1 MKITGL
7 EVLTLPD
14 HGDSMMLVLVDT
26 DEGIHGLGEVGIRS
40 RQKAVAG
47 GLEHLAEL
55 IVGEDPRRI
64 EHLWQVMFR
73 RGFFPADRILGAA
86 IAAVDVALWDIRGK
100 ALGVPVHELLGGR
113 VRDYVPAYV
122 HVGDDYHDR
131 ERFLDRCRALVG
143 EGWRHLRFSAPHDPG
158 DILDARRCLR
168 ESVRLF
174 HQVREALGDEIELIL
189 DVHTRLDPPEAVTL
203 CREIEPARPY
213 FVEDPLRCENPD
225 SYRMLRSRT
234 GVPLAA
240 GEQYGSKWE
249 FRTLIEE
256 ELIDYARVD
265 IGVAAGLTEAKK
277 IAAMAET
284 HHIKLAT
291 HNPLGPVTA
300 ASSLQLNLACP
311 NVAIQEHQ
319 TDPEPAVA
327 ALFPTRPAI
336 RPGRVLASDQPGLG
350 VTLDRD
356 AARAHHSL
364 ATPAERPHLRTP
376 DGAFTNW

>member
-14 HGDSMMLVLVDT
+14 HGDSMMLVVVDT

-40 RQKAVAG
+40 RQRAVAG

-73 RGFFPADRILGAA
+73 RGFFPADRFLAAA

-113 VRDYVPAYV
+113 VRDHVPAYV
-122 HVGDDYHDR
+122 HVGDGYHDR
-131 ERFLDRCRALVG
+131 EWFLDRCRELVA
-143 EGWRHLRFSAPHDPG
+143 EGWRHLRFASPHDA
-158 DILDARRCLR
+158 DDTLDARRCLR
-168 ESVRLF
+168 DSVELF
-174 HQVREALGDEIELIL
+174 HRVRGAVGDEVELIL
-189 DVHTRLDPPEAVTL
+189 DVHTRLDPPEALTL
-203 CREIEPARPY
+203 CREIEAARPY

-225 SYRMLRSRT
+225 SYRMLRART

-249 FRTLIEE
+249 FRTLIEGD
-256 ELIDYARVD
+256 LIDYARVD

-319 TDPEPAVA
+319 TDPDPEIA
-327 ALFPTRPAI
+327 ALFTARPTI
-336 RPGRVLASDQPGLG
+336 VPGRVEMSELPGIG
-350 VTLDRD
+350 VDIDRE
-356 AARAHHSL
+356 AARRYQ
-364 ATPAERPHLRTP
+364 ATAAERPHLRAA

>member
-14 HGDSMMLVLVDT
+14 HGDSMMLVAVDT

-40 RQKAVAG
+40 RQRAVAG
-47 GLEHLAEL
+47 GLAHLAEL
-55 IVGEDPRRI
+55 LVGEDPARI

-73 RGFFPADRILGAA
+73 RGFFPADRFLSAA

-113 VRDYVPAYV
+113 VRDHVPAYV
-122 HVGDDYHDR
+122 HVGDGYHDR
-131 ERFLDRCRALVG
+131 ERFLDRCRSLVA
-143 EGWRHLRFSAPHDPG
+143 EGWGHLRFSAVHDEDG
-158 DILDARRCLR
+158 VLDPRRCLR
-168 ESVRLF
+168 DTVELF
-174 HQVREALGDEIELIL
+174 HQVRDTVRDGVELIL

-203 CREIEPARPY
+203 CREIEAARPY
-213 FVEDPLRCENPD
+213 FVEDPLRSENPD
-225 SYRMLRSRT
+225 SYRMLRTRT

-240 GEQYGSKWE
+240 GEQFGSKWE
-249 FRTLIEE
+249 FRQLVEE
-256 ELIDYARVD
+256 ELIDYARLDV
-265 IGVAAGLTEAKK
+265 GVVAGLTEARK

-284 HHIKLAT
+284 HYIRLAT

-319 TDPEPAVA
+319 TEPESVVAGLFTVRPTVLPGRIERSAVPGIGVDIDRNEARRYQAVA
-327 ALFPTRPAI
+327 
-336 RPGRVLASDQPGLG
+336 D
-350 VTLDRD
+350 
-356 AARAHHSL
+356 
-364 ATPAERPHLRTP
+364 ERPHLRTP

>member
-14 HGDSMMLVLVDT
+14 HGDSMMLVAVDT

-40 RQKAVAG
+40 RQRAVAG
-47 GLEHLAEL
+47 GLAHLAEL
-55 IVGEDPRRI
+55 LVGEDPARI

-73 RGFFPADRILGAA
+73 RGFFPADRFLSAA

-113 VRDYVPAYV
+113 VRDHVPAYV
-122 HVGDDYHDR
+122 HVGDGYHDR
-131 ERFLDRCRALVG
+131 ERFLDRCRSLVA
-143 EGWRHLRFSAPHDPG
+143 EGWGHLRFSAVHDEDG
-158 DILDARRCLR
+158 VLDPRRCLR
-168 ESVRLF
+168 DTVALF
-174 HQVREALGDEIELIL
+174 HQVRDTVGDGVELIL

-203 CREIEPARPY
+203 CREIEAARPY
-213 FVEDPLRCENPD
+213 FVEDPLRSENPD
-225 SYRMLRSRT
+225 SYRMLRTRT

-240 GEQYGSKWE
+240 GEQFGSKWE
-249 FRTLIEE
+249 FRQLVEE
-256 ELIDYARVD
+256 ELIDYARLDV
-265 IGVAAGLTEAKK
+265 GVVAGLTEARK

-284 HHIKLAT
+284 HYIRLAT

-319 TDPEPAVA
+319 TEPESVVAGLFTVRPTVLPGRIERSAVPGIGVDIDRNEARRYQAVA
-327 ALFPTRPAI
+327 
-336 RPGRVLASDQPGLG
+336 D
-350 VTLDRD
+350 
-356 AARAHHSL
+356 
-364 ATPAERPHLRTP
+364 ERPHLRTP

>member
-14 HGDSMMLVLVDT
+14 HGDSMMLVAVDT

-40 RQKAVAG
+40 RQRAVAG
-47 GLEHLAEL
+47 GLAHLAEL
-55 IVGEDPRRI
+55 LVGEDPARI

-73 RGFFPADRILGAA
+73 RGFFPADRFLSAA

-113 VRDYVPAYV
+113 VRDHVPAYV
-122 HVGDDYHDR
+122 HVGDGYHDR
-131 ERFLDRCRALVG
+131 ERFLDRCRSLVA
-143 EGWRHLRFSAPHDPG
+143 EGWGHLRFSAVHDEDG
-158 DILDARRCLR
+158 VLDPRRCLR
-168 ESVRLF
+168 DTVALF
-174 HQVREALGDEIELIL
+174 HQVRDTVGDGVELIL

-203 CREIEPARPY
+203 CREIEAARPY
-213 FVEDPLRCENPD
+213 FVEDPLRSENPD
-225 SYRMLRSRT
+225 SYRMLRTRT

-240 GEQYGSKWE
+240 GEQFGSKWE
-249 FRTLIEE
+249 FRQLVEE
-256 ELIDYARVD
+256 ELIDYARLDV
-265 IGVAAGLTEAKK
+265 GVVGGLTEARK

-284 HHIKLAT
+284 HYIRLAT

-319 TDPEPAVA
+319 TEPESVVAGLFTVRPTVLPGRIERSAVPGIGVDIDRNEARRYQAVA
-327 ALFPTRPAI
+327 
-336 RPGRVLASDQPGLG
+336 D
-350 VTLDRD
+350 
-356 AARAHHSL
+356 
-364 ATPAERPHLRTP
+364 ERPHLRTP

>member
-14 HGDSMMLVLVDT
+14 HGDSMMLVVVDT
-26 DEGIHGLGEVGIRS
+26 DEGVHGLGEVGIRS
-40 RQKAVAG
+40 RQRAVAG
-47 GLEHLAEL
+47 GLDHLAEL
-55 IVGEDPRRI
+55 ITGEDPRRI

-100 ALGVPVHELLGGR
+100 TLGVPVHELLGGR
-113 VRDYVPAYV
+113 VRDHVPAYV
-122 HVGDDYHDR
+122 HVGDGYHDR
-131 ERFLDRCRALVG
+131 DQFLDRCRALVSD
-143 EGWRHLRFSAPHDPG
+143 GWRHLRFASPHDP
-158 DILDARRCLR
+158 DDVLDARRCLR

-174 HQVREALGDEIELIL
+174 HEVRETVGDEVELIL

-203 CREIEPARPY
+203 CREIEAARPY
-213 FVEDPLRCENPD
+213 FVEDPLRSENPD

-249 FRTLIEE
+249 FRTLIEHD
-256 ELIDYARVD
+256 LIDYARVD
-265 IGVAAGLTEAKK
+265 IGVASGLTEAKK
-277 IAAMAET
+277 IAAMAEA
-284 HHIKLAT
+284 HHTKLAT

-300 ASSLQLNLACP
+300 ASSLQLNLACS
-311 NVAIQEHQ
+311 NMAIQEHQ
-319 TDPEPAVA
+319 TDPEPAIA
-327 ALFPTRPAI
+327 ALFTERPVVV
-336 RPGRVLASDQPGLG
+336 PGRVELSELPGIG
-350 VTLDRD
+350 VDIDREE
-356 AARAHHSL
+356 ARRYQ
-364 ATPAERPHLRTP
+364 ATAAERPHLRTA

>member
-14 HGDSMMLVLVDT
+14 HGDSMMLVVVDT

-40 RQKAVAG
+40 RQRAVAG
-47 GLEHLAEL
+47 GLDHLAEL

-113 VRDYVPAYV
+113 VRDHVPAYV
-122 HVGDDYHDR
+122 HVGDGYHDR
-131 ERFLDRCRALVG
+131 AWFLDRCRGLVA
-143 EGWRHLRFSAPHDPG
+143 EGWRHLRFASPHDADG
-158 DILDARRCLR
+158 TLDARRCLR
-168 ESVRLF
+168 DSVGIF
-174 HQVREALGDEIELIL
+174 HEVRDAVGDEVELIL
-189 DVHTRLDPPEAVTL
+189 DVHTRLDPPEALTL
-203 CREIEPARPY
+203 CREIEAARPY

-225 SYRMLRSRT
+225 SYRMLRART

-249 FRTLIEE
+249 FRTLIEDD
-256 ELIDYARVD
+256 LIDYARVD
-265 IGVAAGLTEAKK
+265 VGVAAGLTEAKK

-311 NVAIQEHQ
+311 NMAIQEHQ
-319 TDPEPAVA
+319 TDPDPAIA
-327 ALFPTRPAI
+327 ALFTARPTI
-336 RPGRVLASDQPGLG
+336 LPGRVELSELPGIG
-350 VTLDRD
+350 VDIDRE
-356 AARAHHSL
+356 AARRYQAS
-364 ATPAERPHLRTP
+364 AAERPHLRTA

>member
-14 HGDSMMLVLVDT
+14 HGDSMMLVVVDT
-26 DEGIHGLGEVGIRS
+26 DEGVHGLGEVGIRS
-40 RQKAVAG
+40 RQRAVAG
-47 GLEHLAEL
+47 ALEHLAEL

-113 VRDYVPAYV
+113 VRDHVPAYV
-122 HVGDDYHDR
+122 HVGDGYHDR
-131 ERFLDRCRALVG
+131 PRFLDRCRELVA
-143 EGWRHLRFSAPHDPG
+143 EGWRHLRFASPHDA
-158 DILDARRCLR
+158 DDVLDARRCLR
-168 ESVRLF
+168 DSVALF
-174 HQVREALGDEIELIL
+174 HEVRETVGDDVELIL
-189 DVHTRLDPPEAVTL
+189 DVHTRLDPPEALTL
-203 CREIEPARPY
+203 CREIEAARPY
-213 FVEDPLRCENPD
+213 FVEDPLRCENPE

-249 FRTLIEE
+249 FRSLIEGD
-256 ELIDYARVD
+256 LIDYARVD

-319 TDPEPAVA
+319 TDPEPEIA
-327 ALFPTRPAI
+327 ALFTHRPTVRAGRI
-336 RPGRVLASDQPGLG
+336 ERSELPGIG
-350 VTLDRD
+350 VDIDREQ
-356 AARAHHSL
+356 ARGYQAF
-364 ATPAERPHLRTP
+364 TTERPHLRTA

>member
-14 HGDSMMLVLVDT
+14 HGDSMMLVAVDT

-40 RQKAVAG
+40 RQRAVAG
-47 GLEHLAEL
+47 GLAHLAEL
-55 IVGEDPRRI
+55 LVGEDPARI

-73 RGFFPADRILGAA
+73 RGFFPADRFLSAA

-113 VRDYVPAYV
+113 VRDHVPAYV
-122 HVGDDYHDR
+122 HVGDGYHDR
-131 ERFLDRCRALVG
+131 ERFLERCRSLVA
-143 EGWRHLRFSAPHDPG
+143 EGWGHLRFSAVHDEDG
-158 DILDARRCLR
+158 VLDPRRCLR
-168 ESVRLF
+168 DTVELF
-174 HQVREALGDEIELIL
+174 HQVRDTVGDGVELIL

-203 CREIEPARPY
+203 CREIEAARPY
-213 FVEDPLRCENPD
+213 FVEDPLRSENPD
-225 SYRMLRSRT
+225 SYRMLRTRT

-240 GEQYGSKWE
+240 GEQFGSKWE
-249 FRTLIEE
+249 FRQLVEE
-256 ELIDYARVD
+256 ELIDYARLDV
-265 IGVAAGLTEAKK
+265 GVVAGLTEARK

-284 HHIKLAT
+284 HYIRLAT

-319 TDPEPAVA
+319 TEPESVVAGLFTVRPTVLPGRIERSAVPGIGVDIDRNEARRYQAVA
-327 ALFPTRPAI
+327 
-336 RPGRVLASDQPGLG
+336 D
-350 VTLDRD
+350 
-356 AARAHHSL
+356 
-364 ATPAERPHLRTP
+364 ERPHLRTP

>member
-14 HGDSMMLVLVDT
+14 HGDSMMLVVIDT
-26 DEGIHGLGEVGIRS
+26 DEGIHGIGEVGIRS

-47 GLEHLAEL
+47 ALEHLTEL
-55 IVGEDPRRI
+55 LVGEDPRRT

-73 RGFFPADRILGAA
+73 RGFFPGDRILGAA

-113 VRDYVPAYV
+113 VRDQVAAYV
-122 HVGDDYHDR
+122 HVGDGYHDR
-131 ERFLDRCRALVG
+131 TAFLDRCRALVAD
-143 EGWRHLRFSAPHDPG
+143 GWRHLRFAAPHDAN
-158 DILDARRCLR
+158 DVLDARRCLR
-168 ESVRLF
+168 DSVTLF
-174 HQVREALGDEIELIL
+174 HQVRETVGEEVELIL
-189 DVHTRLDPPEAVTL
+189 DVHTRLDPPEALTL
-203 CREIEPARPY
+203 CREIEAARPY

-225 SYRMLRSRT
+225 SYRMLRART

-249 FRTLIEE
+249 FRTLIEAD
-256 ELIDYARVD
+256 LIDYARVD
-265 IGVAAGLTEAKK
+265 VGVAAGLTEAVK

-300 ASSLQLNLACP
+300 ASSLQLNLSRP
-311 NVAIQEHQ
+311 NVAVQEHQ
-319 TDPEPAVA
+319 TEPEPAIA
-327 ALFPTRPAI
+327 ALFTTRP
-336 RPGRVLASDQPGLG
+336 RVVPGRVEAADVPGIG
-350 VTLDRD
+350 VDIDRV
-356 AARAHHSL
+356 AARTYQ
-364 ATPAERPHLRTP
+364 ATAAERPHLRSD

>member
-14 HGDSMMLVLVDT
+14 HGDSMMLVVVDT

-40 RQKAVAG
+40 RQRAVAG

-73 RGFFPADRILGAA
+73 RGFFPADRFLGAA

-113 VRDYVPAYV
+113 VRDHVPAYV
-122 HVGDDYHDR
+122 HVGDGYHDR
-131 ERFLDRCRALVG
+131 ERFLDRCRELTA
-143 EGWRHLRFSAPHDPG
+143 EGWRHLRFASPHDTDG
-158 DILDARRCLR
+158 TLDARRCLR
-168 ESVRLF
+168 DSVELF
-174 HQVREALGDEIELIL
+174 HQVRDTVGHEVELIL
-189 DVHTRLDPPEAVTL
+189 DVHTRLDPPEALTL
-203 CREIEPARPY
+203 CREIEAARPY

-225 SYRMLRSRT
+225 SYRMLRART

-249 FRTLIEE
+249 FRTLIEDD
-256 ELIDYARVD
+256 LIDYARVD

-319 TDPEPAVA
+319 TDPDPEIA
-327 ALFPTRPAI
+327 ALFTARPTI
-336 RPGRVLASDQPGLG
+336 VPGRVEVSELPGIG
-350 VTLDRD
+350 VDIDRE
-356 AARAHHSL
+356 AARRYQ
-364 ATPAERPHLRTP
+364 ATAAERPHLRAS

>member
-14 HGDSMMLVLVDT
+14 HGDSMMLVAVDT

-40 RQKAVAG
+40 RQRAVAG
-47 GLEHLAEL
+47 GLAHLAEL
-55 IVGEDPRRI
+55 LVGEDPARI

-73 RGFFPADRILGAA
+73 RGFFPADRFLSAA

-113 VRDYVPAYV
+113 VRDHVPAYV
-122 HVGDDYHDR
+122 HVGDGYHDR
-131 ERFLDRCRALVG
+131 ERFLDRCRSLVA
-143 EGWRHLRFSAPHDPG
+143 EGWGHLRFSAVHDEDG
-158 DILDARRCLR
+158 VLDPRRCLR
-168 ESVRLF
+168 DTVELF
-174 HQVREALGDEIELIL
+174 HQVRDTVGDGVELIL

-203 CREIEPARPY
+203 CREIEAARPY
-213 FVEDPLRCENPD
+213 FVEDPLRSENPD
-225 SYRMLRSRT
+225 SYRMLRTRT

-240 GEQYGSKWE
+240 GEQFGSKWE
-249 FRTLIEE
+249 FRQLVEE
-256 ELIDYARVD
+256 ELIDYARLDV
-265 IGVAAGLTEAKK
+265 GVVAGLTEARK

-284 HHIKLAT
+284 HYIRLAT

-319 TDPEPAVA
+319 TEPESVVAGLFTVRPTVLPGRIERSAVPGIGVDIDRNEARRYQAVA
-327 ALFPTRPAI
+327 
-336 RPGRVLASDQPGLG
+336 D
-350 VTLDRD
+350 
-356 AARAHHSL
+356 
-364 ATPAERPHLRTP
+364 ERPHLRTP

>member
-14 HGDSMMLVLVDT
+14 HGDSMMLVAVDT

-55 IVGEDPRRI
+55 LVGEDPTRI

-73 RGFFPADRILGAA
+73 RGFFPADRFLAAA

-113 VRDYVPAYV
+113 VRDHVPAYV
-122 HVGDDYHDR
+122 HVGDGYHDR
-131 ERFLDRCRALVG
+131 ERFLQRCRDLVA
-143 EGWRHLRFSAPHDPG
+143 EGWGHLRFSTVHDE
-158 DILDARRCLR
+158 DDVLDPRRCLR
-168 ESVRLF
+168 GSVELF
-174 HQVREALGDEIELIL
+174 HQVRETVGDEVELIL

-203 CREIEPARPY
+203 CREIEAARPY
-213 FVEDPLRCENPD
+213 FVEDPLRSENPE
-225 SYRMLRSRT
+225 SFRMLRART

-240 GEQYGSKWE
+240 GEQFGSKWE
-249 FRTLIEE
+249 FRRLIEGD
-256 ELIDYARVD
+256 LIDYARVD
-265 IGVAAGLTEAKK
+265 LGVAAGLTEAKK

-284 HHIKLAT
+284 HYIKLAT

-311 NVAIQEHQ
+311 NVAVQEHQ
-319 TDPEPAVA
+319 TDPEPVA
-327 ALFPTRPAI
+327 AGLFTVRPSVV
-336 RPGRVLASDQPGLG
+336 PGRVEYSDVPGIG
-350 VTLDRD
+350 VDIDREE
-356 AARAHHSL
+356 ARRYQAV
-364 ATPAERPHLRTP
+364 AAERPHLRTP

>member
-14 HGDSMMLVLVDT
+14 HGDSMMLVVVDT

-64 EHLWQVMFR
+64 ERLWQVMFR

-100 ALGVPVHELLGGR
+100 ALGVPVHELLGGA

-131 ERFLDRCRALVG
+131 ERFLDRCRALVA
-143 EGWRHLRFSAPHDPG
+143 EGWGHLRFSAPHDPG

-168 ESVRLF
+168 DTVSLF
-174 HQVREALGDEIELIL
+174 HQVRDALGDDTELIL
-189 DVHTRLDPPEAVTL
+189 DVHTWLDPPEAVTL
-203 CREIEPARPY
+203 CREIEAARPY

-256 ELIDYARVD
+256 DLIDYARVD
-265 IGVAAGLTEAKK
+265 VGVAAGLTEAKK
-277 IAAMAET
+277 IAAMAEA

-300 ASSLQLNLACP
+300 ASSLQLNLACS
-311 NVAIQEHQ
+311 NIAIQEHQ
-319 TDPEPAVA
+319 TDPEPAIA
-327 ALFPTRPAI
+327 ALFATRPTI
-336 RPGRVLASDQPGLG
+336 RPGRVLSTGLPGIG
-350 VTLDRD
+350 VTLDRE
-356 AARAHHSL
+356 AARRYT
-364 ATPAERPHLRTP
+364 ATAAERPHLRNP

>member
-14 HGDSMMLVLVDT
+14 HGDSMMLVVVDT

-40 RQKAVAG
+40 RQRAVAG
-47 GLEHLAEL
+47 GLDHLAEL

-113 VRDYVPAYV
+113 VRDHVPAYV
-122 HVGDDYHDR
+122 HVGDGYH
-131 ERFLDRCRALVG
+131 ERAWFLDRCRNLVA
-143 EGWRHLRFSAPHDPG
+143 EGWRHLRFAAPHDADG
-158 DILDARRCLR
+158 TLDARRCLR
-168 ESVRLF
+168 DSVDLF
-174 HQVREALGDEIELIL
+174 HQVRDAVGDEVELII
-189 DVHTRLDPPEAVTL
+189 DVHTRLDPPEALTL
-203 CREIEPARPY
+203 CREIEAARPF

-225 SYRMLRSRT
+225 SYRMLRART

-249 FRTLIEE
+249 FRTLIEND
-256 ELIDYARVD
+256 LIDYARVD
-265 IGVAAGLTEAKK
+265 LGVAAGLTEAKK

-319 TDPEPAVA
+319 SDPEPAVA
-327 ALFPTRPAI
+327 ALFTARPTI
-336 RPGRVLASDQPGLG
+336 LPGRVELSELPGIG
-350 VTLDRD
+350 VDIDRQ
-356 AARAHHSL
+356 AARRHQA
-364 ATPAERPHLRTP
+364 AAAERPHLRTA

>member
-14 HGDSMMLVLVDT
+14 HGDSMMLVAVDT

-40 RQKAVAG
+40 RQRAVAG

-55 IVGEDPRRI
+55 LVGEDPARI

-73 RGFFPADRILGAA
+73 RGFFPADRFLSAA

-113 VRDYVPAYV
+113 VRDHVPAYV
-122 HVGDDYHDR
+122 HVGDGYHDR
-131 ERFLDRCRALVG
+131 ERFLDRCRSLVA
-143 EGWRHLRFSAPHDPG
+143 EGWRHLRFSTVHDEDG
-158 DILDARRCLR
+158 ILDPRRCLR
-168 ESVRLF
+168 DTVDLF
-174 HQVREALGDEIELIL
+174 HQVRDTVGDSVELIL

-203 CREIEPARPY
+203 CREIEAARPY
-213 FVEDPLRCENPD
+213 FVEDALRSENPD
-225 SYRMLRSRT
+225 SYRMLRART

-240 GEQYGSKWE
+240 GEQFGSKWE
-249 FRTLIEE
+249 FRQLIEE

-265 IGVAAGLTEAKK
+265 VGVVAGLTEARK

-284 HHIKLAT
+284 HYIRLAT

-300 ASSLQLNLACP
+300 ASSLQLNLACS

-319 TDPEPAVA
+319 TEPDGVLAELFTVRPTVLPGRIERSTVPGIGVDIDRKEARRYQAVA
-327 ALFPTRPAI
+327 
-336 RPGRVLASDQPGLG
+336 D
-350 VTLDRD
+350 
-356 AARAHHSL
+356 
-364 ATPAERPHLRTP
+364 ERPHLRTP

>member
-1 MKITGL
+1 M
-7 EVLTLPD
+7 TLPD
-14 HGDSMMLVLVDT
+14 HGDSMMLVVVDT

-47 GLEHLAEL
+47 ALDHLADL
-55 IVGEDPRRI
+55 ITGEDPRRI
-64 EHLWQVMFR
+64 EHLWQVMSR
-73 RGFFPADRILGAA
+73 RGFFPADRIVGAA

-113 VRDYVPAYV
+113 VRDHVPAYT

-131 ERFLDRCRALVG
+131 DRFLERCRALVRD
-143 EGWRHLRFSAPHDPG
+143 GWRHLRFAAPHGPDG
-158 DILDARRCLR
+158 VLDARRCLR
-168 ESVRLF
+168 DSVELF
-174 HQVREALGDEIELIL
+174 HQVRETVGDEVELIL
-189 DVHTRLDPPEAVTL
+189 DVHTRLDPPEALTL
-203 CREIEPARPY
+203 CREIEAARPY
-213 FVEDPLRCENPD
+213 FVEDPLRCENPE

-240 GEQYGSKWE
+240 GEQFGSKWE
-249 FRTLIEE
+249 FRGLIED

-265 IGVAAGLTEAKK
+265 VGVAAGLTEAKK

-284 HHIKLAT
+284 HYIKLAT

-311 NVAIQEHQ
+311 NVAVQEHQ
-319 TDPEPAVA
+319 TDPEPAIA
-327 ALFPTRPAI
+327 GLFSARPTVV
-336 RPGRVLASDQPGLG
+336 PGRVERGELPGIG
-350 VTLDRD
+350 VVIDREE
-356 AARAHHSL
+356 ARAYQ
-364 ATPAERPHLRTP
+364 AKAAERPHLRTA

>member
-14 HGDSMMLVLVDT
+14 HGDSMMLVAVDT

-40 RQKAVAG
+40 RQRAVAG
-47 GLEHLAEL
+47 GLAHLAEL
-55 IVGEDPRRI
+55 LVGEDPARI

-73 RGFFPADRILGAA
+73 RGFFPADRFLSAA

-113 VRDYVPAYV
+113 VRDHVPAYV
-122 HVGDDYHDR
+122 HVGDGYHDR
-131 ERFLDRCRALVG
+131 ERFLERCRSLVA
-143 EGWRHLRFSAPHDPG
+143 EGWGHLRFSAVHDEDG
-158 DILDARRCLR
+158 VLDPRRCLR
-168 ESVRLF
+168 DTVELF
-174 HQVREALGDEIELIL
+174 HQVRDTVRDGVELIL

-203 CREIEPARPY
+203 CREIEAARPY
-213 FVEDPLRCENPD
+213 FVEDPLRSENPD
-225 SYRMLRSRT
+225 SYRMLRTRT

-240 GEQYGSKWE
+240 GEQFGSKWE
-249 FRTLIEE
+249 FRQLVEE
-256 ELIDYARVD
+256 ELIDYARLDV
-265 IGVAAGLTEAKK
+265 GVVAGLTEARK

-284 HHIKLAT
+284 HYIRLAT

-319 TDPEPAVA
+319 TEPESVVAGLFTVRPTVLPGRIERSAVPGIGVDIDRNEARRYQAVA
-327 ALFPTRPAI
+327 
-336 RPGRVLASDQPGLG
+336 D
-350 VTLDRD
+350 
-356 AARAHHSL
+356 
-364 ATPAERPHLRTP
+364 ERPHLRTP